1 MLWFCFY
8 FQLCVLYIW
17 HACYFMYM
25 AFYMGITNDI
35 PLILEYVEFSV
46 YLTGQWFLYEGGFI
60 TIRETVLRLY
70 RF

>member
-1 MLWFCFY
+1 
-8 FQLCVLYIW
+8 
-17 HACYFMYM
+17 MYM